1 MSSPAPVRSS
11 ARRAEPGRSGLLF
24 HAIDCFA
31 RHGYA
36 GASID
41 RIARAA
47 GVTKGAV
54 YYHFRDKQ
62 QLLFASVKDC
72 ISTFESAV
80 MARVERLDDPRDA
93 LAEVA
98 TMCAD
103 IARDDNHRRFILTLM
118 VEALDTHPELEAEFQ
133 AMMQRFRAFQAHL
146 IRRGQQQ
153 RLFRA
158 AVNPDAAA
166 EAFVAGIL
174 GAELQYYQD
183 SKAVDVRRTVAV
195 QVEQTLAWLA
205 HPDRSKGR
213 QRSHG
218 GS

>member
-1 MSSPAPVRSS
+1 MSSPAPARSS
-11 ARRAEPGRSGLLF
+11 VRRAEPGRSGLLF

-36 GASID
+36 GTSID

-62 QLLFASVKDC
+62 QLLFASVKDR
-72 ISTFESAV
+72 IAAFESAV
-80 MARVERLDDPRDA
+80 VARVEALDDPREA
-93 LAEVA
+93 LAAIA
-98 TMCAD
+98 TMCAE
-103 IARDDNHRRFILTLM
+103 IAREDNHRRFILTLM

-133 AMMQRFRAFQAHL
+133 AMMQRFRAFQTRL
-146 IRRGQQQ
+146 IRRGQQLG
-153 RLFRA
+153 LFRT
-158 AVNPDAAA
+158 AVDPDAAA
-166 EAFVAGIL
+166 EGFVAGIL

-183 SKAVDVRRTVAV
+183 SKAVDVRRTVTV
-195 QVEQTLAWLA
+195 QVEQALAWLA
-205 HPDRSKGR
+205 QPDRPKGR
-213 QRSHG
+213 PRSHG